1 MIITLVWLTGGTG
14 IILLL
19 ARSYTGKQILGAV
32 GQSLLSCSFALISIS
47 LIHTTKFWVGI
58 AFGVSAISQAIAVM
72 RWLIRRGRASTNRD
86 KQVAENPGRKT
97 GGNPGTEEKGEK
109 GGNPG
114 TRRDVF

>member
-1 MIITLVWLTGGTG
+1 MIITFVWLTGGTG

-58 AFGVSAISQAIAVM
+58 AFGISAISQAIAVM
-72 RWLIRRGRASTNRD
+72 RWLIRRQRVKEQRQT
-86 KQVAENPGRKT
+86 T
-97 GGNPGTEEKGEK
+97 G
-109 GGNPG
+109 
-114 TRRDVF
+114 